1 MQQPWLM
8 LNLNP
13 LRERLS
19 GPFSPFVI
27 HLSDGRR
34 FEVPHRDFI
43 AVGKGVI
50 SIVDEED
57 CTYTIDALHITS
69 ISDLRIKRTKAAR

>member
-1 MQQPWLM
+1 M

-13 LRERLS
+13 LRERLN

-27 HLSDGRR
+27 HRSDGRK

-43 AVGKGVI
+43 AVGKGVVY
-50 SIVDEED
+50 IVDEED
-57 CTYTIDALHITS
+57 CTYTIDALHIVS
-69 ISDLRIKRTKAAR
+69 ISDRPAKRAKSAR